1 MVSDKRSPDRPSV
14 ESVQSVDKRKYIAMS
29 QLLHID
35 AVYKQW
41 IQELSLRYRRSQI
54 KASIRVNSEML
65 RFYWSVGK
73 DIAERQFDNKYG
85 SHFYENLSK
94 DLVDALNV
102 KKGLAP
108 TSLRYTKYFYQLYSP
123 LFSNRRQPADELE
136 NVNRQ
141 QPADD
146 FEMQFCTYES
156 MHR

>member
-1 MVSDKRSPDRPSV
+1 MPKQ
-14 ESVQSVDKRKYIAMS
+14 ENIAMS

-35 AVYKQW
+35 AAYKQW

-85 SHFYENLSK
+85 SHFYENLSR
-94 DLVDALNV
+94 DLVAALNV

-108 TSLRYTKYFYQLYSP
+108 TSLRYTKYFYQL
-123 LFSNRRQPADELE
+123 LFPSVRESSATCRRIGKYKSSAT
-136 NVNRQ
+136 
-141 QPADD
+141 
-146 FEMQFCTYES
+146 C
-156 MHR
+156 

>member
-1 MVSDKRSPDRPSV
+1 
-14 ESVQSVDKRKYIAMS
+14 MS

-35 AVYKQW
+35 AEYKQW
-41 IQELSLRYRRSQI
+41 IQELSLRYRQSQI

-85 SHFYENLSK
+85 SHFYENLSRY
-94 DLVDALNV
+94 LVAALNI
-102 KKGLAP
+102 KKGFSP
-108 TSLRYTKYFYQLYSP
+108 TNLKYTKYFYQLYSS
-123 LFSNRRQPADELE
+123 LAENRRQPADELV
-136 NVNRQ
+136 NANRQ
-141 QPADD
+141 QSADD